1 MTNLSISLLG
11 QHFLQNLFG
20 GLGDRPSEFPEK
32 PPRSFDEQLPI
43 ITERDFQELLEQIP
57 ELAAYLETSSVSVCM
72 KDETGKESCLQME
85 ELESLNAT
93 SQLQGLLERRT
104 SDGVRDQKTASF
116 VEMSSSEKATQMSL
130 DASTKVEW
138 SCEKEEKTAVQ
149 ELQGN
154 QFYSTIGIPVVSEVT
169 NVGKDSVREETSQ
182 CADDNKTKE
191 RKKSSSDSA
200 SEKSSGLDEDS
211 DSVFRSAHEDYVT
224 VFGADVAVNLNE
236 NDLRPDIQPVGV
248 LQEDCTA
255 LLDDA
260 SQTTTLASSGSQSLT
275 DHNTQTERSSDSN
288 LLITESGLQESCG
301 KGSVDAES
309 VERTGQPIVNEMVKR
324 LKRVEE
330 KLRTTQESLGSASSQ
345 REKLHHVN
353 VKVRDRFKQEFEVF
367 RQCLNDCK
375 KVLLDLESKIK
386 EDVLTAVASVQQRG
400 DFYREN
406 VSGVVSKRTRDE
418 FEKELAQISS
428 QFEQEKN
435 LFEKGKSKL
444 EMEKSKLLEELK
456 QYQTEK
462 ETTESLHKEEMQKL
476 RLVLNEFKSKLDE
489 HEGAAQKLQESKS
502 RYEEDQQI
510 RFNAIMMKLKR
521 EKESALFQAQEKI
534 KELTQ
539 CVREQEE
546 SLKSV
551 MMEKVKV
558 TGEYEQAH
566 GAFLA
571 REQELLAGKTSIF
584 SFKQ

>member
-1 MTNLSISLLG
+1 M
-11 QHFLQNLFG
+11 QNLFG
-20 GLGDRPSEFPEK
+20 GLGDRPSKFPEK
-32 PPRSFDEQLPI
+32 PPRPFDEQLPI
-43 ITERDFQELLEQIP
+43 ITERDFQELQEQIP
-57 ELAAYLETSSVSVCM
+57 ELAAYLETSSVSVSM

-85 ELESLNAT
+85 ELESLNT
-93 SQLQGLLERRT
+93 SSQLQGLLGRRT
-104 SDGVRDQKTASF
+104 SDGVGDQKTASF
-116 VEMSSSEKATQMSL
+116 AEMSSSEKATQMSL

-138 SCEKEEKTAVQ
+138 GEKEEKTPVQ

-169 NVGKDSVREETSQ
+169 NVGKDTIREETSQ
-182 CADDNKTKE
+182 CADDDKTKE

-224 VFGADVAVNLNE
+224 VFGADLAVNLSE
-236 NDLRPDIQPVGV
+236 NNLLPDIQPVGV

-275 DHNTQTERSSDSN
+275 DHSTQTERSSDSN
-288 LLITESGLQESCG
+288 LLIAESGSQESCG
-301 KGSVDAES
+301 KGSLDVER
-309 VERTGQPIVNEMVKR
+309 VERTEQPMVNEMVER
-324 LKRVEE
+324 LKYAEE
-330 KLRTTQESLGSASSQ
+330 KLRTTQESLESASSQ
-345 REKLHHVN
+345 GEKLHHVN
-353 VKVRDRFKQEFEVF
+353 AKVRDCLKQEFAVF
-367 RQCLNDCK
+367 RQCLNECK
-375 KVLLDLESKIK
+375 KVIIDLESKMK
-386 EDVLTAVASVQQRG
+386 EDVLIAVASVQEKG
-400 DFYREN
+400 DFFREN
-406 VSGVVSKRTRDE
+406 VSGIVSRRTRDE
-418 FEKELAQISS
+418 FEKELAQFSS
-428 QFEQEKN
+428 QFEQERN
-435 LFEKGKSKL
+435 IFQEVKSEL

-456 QYQTEK
+456 QLQTEK

-476 RLVLNEFKSKLDE
+476 SFVLNEYKSKLNE

-539 CVREQEE
+539 CVQEQEE
-546 SLKSV
+546 NLKSV
-551 MMEKVKV
+551 MMEKEKV
-558 TGEYEQAH
+558 TEEYEQAH

-571 REQELLAGKTSIF
+571 REQELLAGKI
-584 SFKQ
+584 

>member
-1 MTNLSISLLG
+1 M
-11 QHFLQNLFG
+11 QNLFG
-20 GLGDRPSEFPEK
+20 GLGDRPSKFPEK
-32 PPRSFDEQLPI
+32 PSRPFDEQLPI
-43 ITERDFQELLEQIP
+43 ITERDFQELQEQIP
-57 ELAAYLETSSVSVCM
+57 ELAAYLETSSVSVSM

-85 ELESLNAT
+85 ELESLNT
-93 SQLQGLLERRT
+93 SSQLRGLLGRRT
-104 SDGVRDQKTASF
+104 SDGVGDQKTASF
-116 VEMSSSEKATQMSL
+116 AEMSSSEKATQMSL

-138 SCEKEEKTAVQ
+138 SCEKEEKTPVQ

-169 NVGKDSVREETSQ
+169 NVGKDTIREETSQ
-182 CADDNKTKE
+182 CADDDKTKE

-224 VFGADVAVNLNE
+224 VFGADLAVNLSE
-236 NDLRPDIQPVGV
+236 NNLRPDFQPVGV

-260 SQTTTLASSGSQSLT
+260 SQMTTLASSGSQSLT
-275 DHNTQTERSSDSN
+275 DHSTQTEHSSDSN
-288 LLITESGLQESCG
+288 LLITESGSQESCG
-301 KGSVDAES
+301 KGSLDVER
-309 VERTGQPIVNEMVKR
+309 VERTDQPMVNEMVER
-324 LKRVEE
+324 LKHVEE
-330 KLRTTQESLGSASSQ
+330 KLRTTQESLESVSSQ

-353 VKVRDRFKQEFEVF
+353 AKVRDCLKQEFAVF
-367 RQCLNDCK
+367 RQCLNECK
-375 KVLLDLESKIK
+375 KVIIDLESKMK
-386 EDVLTAVASVQQRG
+386 EDVLIAVASVQEKG
-400 DFYREN
+400 DFFREN
-406 VSGVVSKRTRDE
+406 VSGIVSRRTRDE
-418 FEKELAQISS
+418 FEKELAQFSS
-428 QFEQEKN
+428 QFEQERN
-435 LFEKGKSKL
+435 IFQEVKSKL

-456 QYQTEK
+456 QLQTEK

-476 RLVLNEFKSKLDE
+476 SLVLNEFKSKLDE

-539 CVREQEE
+539 CAQEQEE
-546 SLKSV
+546 NLKSV
-551 MMEKVKV
+551 MMEKEKV

-566 GAFLA
+566 GAFLV
-571 REQELLAGKTSIF
+571 REQELLAGKI
-584 SFKQ
+584 

>member
-1 MTNLSISLLG
+1 M
-11 QHFLQNLFG
+11 QNLFV
-20 GLGDRPSEFPEK
+20 GLGDRPSKFPEK
-32 PPRSFDEQLPI
+32 PPRPFDEQLPI
-43 ITERDFQELLEQIP
+43 ITERDFQELQEQIP
-57 ELAAYLETSSVSVCM
+57 ELAAYLETSSVSVSM

-85 ELESLNAT
+85 ELESLNT
-93 SQLQGLLERRT
+93 MSQLRGLLECRT
-104 SDGVRDQKTASF
+104 SDGVGDQKTASF

-138 SCEKEEKTAVQ
+138 SCEKEEKTPVQ

-154 QFYSTIGIPVVSEVT
+154 QFYSTIGVPVVSEVT
-169 NVGKDSVREETSQ
+169 NVGKENVREETSQ
-182 CADDNKTKE
+182 CADDDKTKE
-191 RKKSSSDSA
+191 QKKSGSDSA

-224 VFGADVAVNLNE
+224 VFGADLAVNVNE

-275 DHNTQTERSSDSN
+275 DHSTQTEHSSDSN
-288 LLITESGLQESCG
+288 LLIAESGSQESCG
-301 KGSVDAES
+301 KGSLD
-309 VERTGQPIVNEMVKR
+309 VERIERTDQPMLNEMVER
-324 LKRVEE
+324 LKQAEE
-330 KLRTTQESLGSASSQ
+330 KLRTTQESLESASSQ

-353 VKVRDRFKQEFEVF
+353 VKVRDCLKQEFEVF
-367 RQCLNDCK
+367 RQCLNECK
-375 KVLLDLESKIK
+375 KVIIDLESKIK
-386 EDVLTAVASVQQRG
+386 EDVLVAVASVQQKG
-400 DFYREN
+400 DFFREN
-406 VSGVVSKRTRDE
+406 VSGIVSRRTRDE
-418 FEKELAQISS
+418 FEKELAQ
-428 QFEQEKN
+428 
-435 LFEKGKSKL
+435 L
-444 EMEKSKLLEELK
+444 
-456 QYQTEK
+456 QTEK

-476 RLVLNEFKSKLDE
+476 SLVLNEYKSKLDE

-539 CVREQEE
+539 CVQEQEE
-546 SLKSV
+546 NLKSV
-551 MMEKVKV
+551 MMEKEKV
-558 TGEYEQAH
+558 TEEYEQAH

-571 REQELLAGKTSIF
+571 REQELLEGKISNGSVGSSCVPFTGM
-584 SFKQ
+584 

>member
-20 GLGDRPSEFPEK
+20 GLGDRPSEFPK
-32 PPRSFDEQLPI
+32 KLPRPFDEQLPI
-43 ITERDFQELLEQIP
+43 ITERDFQELQEQIP

-72 KDETGKESCLQME
+72 KDKTGKESCLQME

-182 CADDNKTKE
+182 CADDDKTKVQ
-191 RKKSSSDSA
+191 KKSSSDSA

-260 SQTTTLASSGSQSLT
+260 SQTTMLASSGSQSLT
-275 DHNTQTERSSDSN
+275 DHSTQTERSSDSN
-288 LLITESGLQESCG
+288 LLITESSLQESCG
-301 KGSVDAES
+301 KGSLDAEI
-309 VERTGQPIVNEMVKR
+309 VERTGQPMVNEMVER
-324 LKRVEE
+324 LKHVEE

-353 VKVRDRFKQEFEVF
+353 VKVRDCFKQEFEVF

-375 KVLLDLESKIK
+375 KVLLDLEAKIK
-386 EDVLTAVASVQQRG
+386 EDVLTAVASVQQKG

-435 LFEKGKSKL
+435 VLEKVKSKL
-444 EMEKSKLLEELK
+444 ELEKSKLLEELK

-476 RLVLNEFKSKLDE
+476 SLVLNEFKSKLDE
-489 HEGAAQKLQESKS
+489 HEGAAQKLQGSKS

-539 CVREQEE
+539 CVQEKEE

-551 MMEKVKV
+551 MVEKVKV

-571 REQELLAGKTSIF
+571 REQELLAGKI
-584 SFKQ
+584 

>member
-1 MTNLSISLLG
+1 
-11 QHFLQNLFG
+11 LQNLFV
-20 GLGDRPSEFPEK
+20 GLGDRPSKFPEK
-32 PPRSFDEQLPI
+32 PPRPFDEQLPI
-43 ITERDFQELLEQIP
+43 ITERDFQELQEQIP
-57 ELAAYLETSSVSVCM
+57 ELAAYLETSSVSVSM

-85 ELESLNAT
+85 ELESLNT
-93 SQLQGLLERRT
+93 MSQLRGLLECRT
-104 SDGVRDQKTASF
+104 SDGVGDQKTASF

-138 SCEKEEKTAVQ
+138 SCEKEEKTPVQ

-169 NVGKDSVREETSQ
+169 NVGKENVREETSQ
-182 CADDNKTKE
+182 CADDDKTKE
-191 RKKSSSDSA
+191 QKKSGSDSA

-224 VFGADVAVNLNE
+224 VFGADLAVNVNE

-275 DHNTQTERSSDSN
+275 DHSTQTEHSSDSN
-288 LLITESGLQESCG
+288 LLIAESGSQESCG
-301 KGSVDAES
+301 KGSLD
-309 VERTGQPIVNEMVKR
+309 VERIERTDQPMLNEMVER
-324 LKRVEE
+324 LKQAEE
-330 KLRTTQESLGSASSQ
+330 KLRTTQESLESASSQ

-353 VKVRDRFKQEFEVF
+353 VKVRDCLKQEFEVF
-367 RQCLNDCK
+367 RQCLNECK
-375 KVLLDLESKIK
+375 KVIIDLESKIK
-386 EDVLTAVASVQQRG
+386 EDVLVAVASVQQKG
-400 DFYREN
+400 DFFREN
-406 VSGVVSKRTRDE
+406 VSGIVSRRTRDE
-418 FEKELAQISS
+418 FEKELAQ
-428 QFEQEKN
+428 
-435 LFEKGKSKL
+435 L
-444 EMEKSKLLEELK
+444 
-456 QYQTEK
+456 QTEK

-476 RLVLNEFKSKLDE
+476 SLVLNEYKSKLDE

-539 CVREQEE
+539 CVQEQEE
-546 SLKSV
+546 NLKSV
-551 MMEKVKV
+551 MMEKEKV
-558 TGEYEQAH
+558 TEEYEQAH

-571 REQELLAGKTSIF
+571 REQELLEGKISNGSVGSSCVPFTGM
-584 SFKQ
+584 